1 MEAFALTKYVR
12 MSPRKVRQ
20 AAELIRG
27 KNVDEAINIL
37 TFTQKAASVPL
48 EKTLRSA
55 VANMVNNQEE
65 TVRIEPEELY
75 VKEICINEGPTM
87 RRFRAGSMG
96 RVMPI
101 RKRSSHIKIVVA
113 EEKDKRKRK

>member
-20 AAELIRG
+20 VAELIRG
-27 KNVDEAINIL
+27 KNVDDAINIL
-37 TFTQKAASVPL
+37 TFTQKAAAMPV

-55 VANMVNNQEE
+55 VANMVNNQDE

-75 VKEICINEGPTM
+75 VKEVRVDEGPTM

-101 RKRSSHIKIVVA
+101 RKRTSHIKIVVA
-113 EEKDKRKRK
+113 LEKD

>member
-20 AAELIRG
+20 VAELIRG
-27 KNVDEAINIL
+27 KNVNEAINIL
-37 TFTQKAASVPL
+37 MFTQKSASLPL

-55 VANMVNNQEE
+55 VANLVNNQEE
-65 TVRIEPEELY
+65 TVRIDPEELY
-75 VKEICINEGPTM
+75 VKEVRIDEGPTM

-101 RKRSSHIKIVVA
+101 RKRSTHIRIVVA
-113 EEKDKRKRK
+113 EENDKRK